1 MPNGADVCVV
11 LLDMLSP
18 LRTDLR
24 KEVCLCFACT
34 SLLVIE
40 FTPAYHKLNYQHLN
54 NE

>member
-1 MPNGADVCVV
+1 MPNGADVCVA
-11 LLDMLSP
+11 LLDMSP